1 MQRTPST
8 SGARVPIMAVM
19 GETAAIQ
26 DPGHD
31 QAQVVTAPR
40 ERMALGA
47 FVLVAVVATVSWL
60 VLLGWL
66 MLAGIR
72 ALG

>member
-1 MQRTPST
+1 MT
-8 SGARVPIMAVM
+8 AM

-26 DPGHD
+26 DTGHD
-31 QAQVVTAPR
+31 QAQVAVAPR
-40 ERMALGA
+40 ERAALGA
-47 FVLVAVVATVSWL
+47 FVVVAIVATVSWL

-66 MLAGIR
+66 LLVGIR